1 MRAWAPGENLPLCFW
16 SGACLRWLMEN
27 KPRSSQ
33 SSSLVYGID
42 DRLPPP
48 AALLVSLQQVA
59 AMVVGVITPAL
70 LLANI
75 LKFSQADTAYLTSM
89 ALVAAALGTFL
100 QTTRVGPIGSGLLSV
115 TGTSFAFIQPLI
127 QAGQVGGLA
136 LMFGMSL
143 AAAPVS
149 LVLAPFLP
157 RLRHIFSPLVCG
169 IVVLLI
175 GLSIIP
181 EAMSGIEAPP
191 GPGAASWAGAAV
203 AASVIAAVVAAQAVG
218 QPWTRLA
225 GILFGVAT
233 GYIVCGIFGWVHAPP
248 AGTGGWIT
256 LPRLLPHGL
265 AFRWEFFFP
274 FAFIYVVSV
283 IESLGDMTATAQ
295 LSGLRTRGP
304 EHSLRMRA
312 GILADSTT
320 SIIAALIGSFP
331 STTYAQNNGVIQI
344 TGVASRY
351 VGRWMAVILALLG
364 LFPAVA
370 RWVSAMPP
378 SVLGG
383 LALLLFGLVS
393 VAGLRLISQAGLS
406 HRNGLV
412 IAISMGIG
420 IGAPADARWL
430 ETLPPVLHTL
440 LESGISA
447 GGVTALLLNG
457 LLPGGQESP
466 VAFGSD

>member
-1 MRAWAPGENLPLCFW
+1 MDNDPALRPGT
-16 SGACLRWLMEN
+16 
-27 KPRSSQ
+27 
-33 SSSLVYGID
+33 SLVYGLE
-42 DRLPPP
+42 DRLPLGS
-48 AALLVSLQQVA
+48 AVLVSLQQVS

-70 LLANI
+70 LLSNI
-75 LKFSQADTAYLTSM
+75 LKFSAADTAYLTSM
-89 ALVAAALGTFL
+89 ALIAAALGTFL
-100 QTTRVGPIGSGLLSV
+100 QTTRIGPIGSGLLSV
-115 TGTSFAFIQPLI
+115 TGTSFAFIQPLM
-127 QAGQVGGLA
+127 QAGRLGGLA

-157 RLRHIFSPLVCG
+157 KLRRFFNPLVCG

-181 EAMSGIEAPP
+181 EAMYGIIAAP
-191 GPGAASWAGAAV
+191 GPGAPAWAGAAV

-225 GILFGVAT
+225 GILFGVAA
-233 GYIVCGIFGWVHAPP
+233 GYVVCAACGWLHAPP
-248 AGTGGWIT
+248 LNTGAWIT
-256 LPRLLPHGL
+256 LPRMLPHGL
-265 AFRWEFFFP
+265 SFRWEFFLP

-283 IESLGDMTATAQ
+283 MESLGDMTATAQ
-295 LSGLRTRGP
+295 LSGLQTRGA
-304 EHSLRMRA
+304 EHGLRMRA
-312 GILADSTT
+312 GIYADSLT
-320 SIIAALIGSFP
+320 SIISSLFGSFP

-344 TGVASRY
+344 TGVASRH
-351 VGRWMAVILALLG
+351 VGHWMAAILALLG

-370 RWVSAMPP
+370 RWVTAMPP

-406 HRNGLV
+406 HRN
-412 IAISMGIG
+412 AIVVALSMGIG
-420 IGAPADARWL
+420 LGAPTQVQWL
-430 ETLPPVLHTL
+430 ETLPPVLHML

-447 GGVTALLLNG
+447 GGVTALILNFA
-457 LLPGGQESP
+457 LPHDQESP
-466 VAFGSD
+466 VAFGTE